1 MLNLATNRITP
12 EGGLTRR
19 MAEAMGMKEN
29 RLLETSIL
37 EEGGVE
43 TAADTGVDNASLAHM
58 RNWMECVRER
68 KKPNADIKA
77 GYDHSVA
84 LCMTIK
90 AMHTGRRV
98 TFNDEKQKVVV
109 K

>member
-1 MLNLATNRITP
+1 MTIS
-12 EGGLTRR
+12 
-19 MAEAMGMKEN
+19 EA
-29 RLLETSIL
+29 
-37 EEGGVE
+37 GGVE
-43 TAADTGVDNASLAHM
+43 TAADTGTDNASFNHM
-58 RNWMECVRER
+58 RNWMECVLER
-68 KKPNADIKA
+68 KKPNADIRA

-98 TFNDEKQKVVV
+98 TFNDEKQKVIV